1 MKKLIILLLSALL
14 TGIIGRASTP
24 QYSAVDSVRV
34 VSLLKEGIKQP
45 AGTNLM
51 IYYARRLRGIPYVAK
66 TLDRNS
72 HERLVVNLRE
82 LDCTTYVE
90 TVLALAVCTDSHLTD
105 FGSYCDI
112 LRQIRYQDGIVSYA
126 SRLHYFTGWITD
138 NMRMGFVYEI
148 QEPNPPFSGVQ
159 TVRTDYMS
167 RHPQYY
173 PMLCQNPSLVR
184 NISDMEK
191 SLTGL
196 RRRYIP
202 KSDIADTPLFRKT
215 IHDGD
220 IIAIVTSK
228 SGLDTSHI
236 GIAVWH
242 KDGLHML
249 NASQIHHKV
258 VEEPMLL
265 RTYMQKHP
273 SQVGIRIVRVT
284 SSSRYGLSHR

>member
-1 MKKLIILLLSALL
+1 MRFILLLFTMLTSTFASA
-14 TGIIGRASTP
+14 SSP
-24 QYSAVDSVRV
+24 QYSAADSVKV
-34 VSLLKEGIKQP
+34 MTLLRDGDRQP

-51 IYYARRLRGIPYVAK
+51 LYYARRLKGVPYVAK

-72 HERLVVNLRE
+72 RERLVVNLRE

-90 TVLALAVCTDSHLTD
+90 TVLALTMCTRSAGTGQGHYS
-105 FGSYCDI
+105 FGSYCDF
-112 LRQIRYQDGIVSYA
+112 LRRIRYQDGIVSYA
-126 SRLHYFTGWITD
+126 SRLHYFTGWISD
-138 NMRMGFVYEI
+138 NTRLGFVSEI
-148 QEPNPPFSGVQ
+148 QEPNPPFTRVQ
-159 TVRTDYMS
+159 TVKVDYMS

-173 PMLCQNPSLVR
+173 PMLSQNPSLVR

-202 KSDIADTPLFRKT
+202 KSDIANTSLMRKT

-220 IIAIVTSK
+220 IIAIVTNK

-284 SSSRYGLSHR
+284 SGL